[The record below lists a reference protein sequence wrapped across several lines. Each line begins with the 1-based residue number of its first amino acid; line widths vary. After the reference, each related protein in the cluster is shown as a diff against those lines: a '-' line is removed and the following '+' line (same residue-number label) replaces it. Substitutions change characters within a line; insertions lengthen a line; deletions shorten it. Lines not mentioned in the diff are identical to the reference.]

1 MMDMQKTIS
10 EKATFAGGCFWCMES
25 PFEEQE
31 GVIDVVSGYTG
42 GPELDPT
49 YEEVA
54 SGQTGHLEAI
64 QIIYDSKKISYET
77 LLDLFWRQIDPTDAG
92 GSFVDRGPH
101 YRSAIFYHNNEQK
114 IQALNSKDKGDASK
128 RYDQP
133 IVTEII
139 EAGTFYAA
147 EDYHQ
152 DFYKKNPS
160 HYQRYRSGS
169 GRDRYLKE
177 IWSDKSEEKSG
188 QCNFKK
194 PTNAE
199 LKEKLSA
206 IQFKVTQGDGTEPP
220 FENPYWNN
228 KVEGIYVDIVSGEAL
243 FSSKDKFDSGTGWPS
258 FTKAIDRNAIIEKKD
273 KSLFM
278 VRTEVRSKNADAHL
292 GHLFDDGPAPTGLRY
307 CINSASLRF
316 IAKETLE
323 EEGYEVFVKEFERE

>member
-1 MMDMQKTIS
+1 MNTNNKPTEI
-10 EKATFAGGCFWCMES
+10 ATFAGGCFWCMES
-25 PFEEQE
+25 PFEEHE
-31 GVIDVVSGYTG
+31 GVIDVISGYTG
-42 GPELDPT
+42 GPEVDPR

-54 SGQTGHLEAI
+54 SGNTGHFEAI
-64 QIIYDSKKISYET
+64 QITYNPEKISYES

-101 YRSAIFYHNNEQK
+101 YRSAIFYHNPQQK
-114 IQALNSKDKGDASK
+114 NQALSSKEKGDASK
-128 RYDQP
+128 RYEQP
-133 IVTEII
+133 IVTEIK
-139 EAGTFYAA
+139 EAGPFYTA

-169 GRDRYLKE
+169 GRDRYLNE
-177 IWSDKSEEKSG
+177 IWSDKAEKKPQQSD
-188 QCNFKK
+188 FKK
-194 PTNAE
+194 PTKAE

-206 IQFKVTQGDGTEPP
+206 IQFRVTQGDGTEPP

-228 KVEGIYVDIVSGEAL
+228 KAEGIYVDIVSGEAL
-243 FSSKDKFDSGTGWPS
+243 FSSRDKFDSGTGWPS
-258 FTKAIDRNAIIEKKD
+258 FTKAIDREAVTQKKD

-292 GHLFDDGPAPTGLRY
+292 GHLFDDGPAPRGLRY

-316 IAKETLE
+316 IAKEALE
-323 EEGYEVFVKEFERE
+323 QEGYEIFVKEFERE

>member
-1 MMDMQKTIS
+1 FS
-10 EKATFAGGCFWCMES
+10 
-25 PFEEQE
+25 
-31 GVIDVVSGYTG
+31 
-42 GPELDPT
+42 
-49 YEEVA
+49 
-54 SGQTGHLEAI
+54 
-64 QIIYDSKKISYET
+64 SKE
-77 LLDLFWRQIDPTDAG
+77 
-92 GSFVDRGPH
+92 
-101 YRSAIFYHNNEQK
+101 
-114 IQALNSKDKGDASK
+114 KGDTSK

-133 IVTEII
+133 IVTEIK
-139 EAGTFYAA
+139 EAGPFYAA

-177 IWSDKSEEKSG
+177 IWADKTEKKPQQSD
-188 QCNFKK
+188 FKK
-194 PTNAE
+194 PTKAE

-206 IQFKVTQGDGTEPP
+206 IQFRVTQGDGTEPP

-228 KVEGIYVDIVSGEAL
+228 KAEGLYVDIVSGEAL
-243 FSSKDKFDSGTGWPS
+243 FSSRDKFDSGTGWPS
-258 FTKAIDRNAIIEKKD
+258 FTKAIDTEAITQKKD

-316 IAKETLE
+316 IAKEALE
-323 EEGYEVFVKEFERE
+323 QEGYEVFVKEFERE